1 VAEEAVAVARA
12 SYDRCVAAPDF
23 FPAFYRNFFRR
34 LPAAEPRFAKTDMER
49 QHKLLRHA
57 LGLLLAYA
65 SQRTGEGNLLSRVAA
80 RHGRDDLHVAA
91 EDYPHFVEALIETV
105 HQHDPACDPP
115 TEAAWRR
122 SLEPGI
128 RYMQSRA

>member
-1 VAEEAVAVARA
+1 MAEEAVAVARA

-23 FPAFYRNFFRR
+23 FPAFYSNFFRR
-34 LPAAEPRFAKTDMER
+34 LPSAAPRFTNTDMKR
-49 QHKLLRHA
+49 QHNLLRHA

-80 RHGRDDLHVAA
+80 RHGKDDLHIPAT
-91 EDYPHFVEALIETV
+91 DYPHFVDALIETIR
-105 HQHDPACDPP
+105 QHDPACDTA

-122 SLEPGI
+122 ALEPGV